1 MIKHLPF
8 SKKLGLFF
16 LLMLLAFVMNAAQA
30 FWHFQVNKA
39 AWRQEHDTRRV
50 ADIIHQVEQDADHA
64 EAAVEVFLRTRDD
77 ARGEYALTLLRGIEA
92 QLQDLARLPEAPA
105 PESIGAFA
113 AGVVS
118 QAKLVTQIRGYMQ
131 EIGANENSG
140 EHGLIRNRIHQVEE
154 LLRQK
159 REFELLASMLQ
170 LRRHE
175 KDLMDRQDVLY
186 LAKFNNEVEYFQELL
201 NSNEQL
207 TDEEKKST
215 WDLFRQYN
223 QGFYA
228 IASALLAVR
237 KRVDEFRT
245 GIPQVDAA
253 MQGLVNELDR
263 IYREHDLRQNNLL
276 FISFVRSQV
285 IIIFFLLLIGG
296 FLAWSQY
303 DILRAIEGLSLLAR
317 RVARGEQPE
326 IVVDRRD
333 EIGELTH
340 SIKVMQA
347 SLLERHRLLT
357 GKVGEL
363 EASEQRYA
371 AVIRLADY
379 AIFTLD
385 ADARIHTWN
394 RSAEMV
400 FGQGEFAG
408 RGVAEWV
415 DRESLPEWEGA
426 LAVVRES
433 GQTRRLGEE
442 GRFLCRRANGE
453 RFPATVSLAG
463 WELEGKG
470 HFTVILRDIGERVA
484 NRRQVERA
492 LDLRSAIAEILQA
505 SLQPTSLEEI
515 LRRALR
521 VVLSISWLGLK
532 RSGAIFLYDAS
543 RERLEMVVH
552 QSLDPQV
559 VELCQSVPLGHCLCG
574 RAAAAGE
581 VVMSNC
587 LDDRHDISFDGMT
600 PHGHYCVPIVSPHGM
615 LGVLNVYLPEGHP
628 CDEED
633 EAQFLRSIAD
643 TLAGLI
649 SRRQAERRITQL
661 SRALEQSPVSF
672 LITDP
677 AGLVEYVNPRF
688 SGMTGYAPGEV
699 LGRNILDLKG
709 EAGSLEREAMERVL
723 RCGGEWAGEAR
734 GRKKGG
740 EEYWEL
746 ISLSPVF
753 DTDGRIIN
761 HVFVGEEIT
770 EKKDLERARDRLLT
784 TLDAMVEERTRQLDR
799 KIAEL
804 ESTRHEL
811 IESEKMASLGRLVA
825 GIAHEVN
832 TPIGVAYSASTQMRD
847 ESLEIVRL
855 LDQEEVDVD
864 ELVRA
869 VKIMDDA
876 SLLVVRNLQRA
887 AELINSFKRASI
899 DQASEAVRDYSVLE
913 VVRDVQMSMR
923 NWLKKS
929 AITVEVTCP
938 EDPRVVGVPGYLHQ
952 ILTNLMQ
959 NSYTHGFAQGS
970 VPGSIR
976 LGFALEGTQLRF
988 DYQDSGAGMAE
999 ETRRQA
1005 FEPFFTTNRSA
1016 GGSGLG
1022 LYICYNLITTKLRGA
1037 ITLASAPGEGVRFV
1051 CHWPVEIRRAE
1062 GK

>member
-16 LLMLLAFVMNAAQA
+16 LLMLLAFVMNATQA
-30 FWHFQVNKA
+30 FWHFRVNKA
-39 AWRQEHDTRRV
+39 AWRQEHETRKV
-50 ADIIHQVEQDADHA
+50 AEIIHQVEQDADHA
-64 EAAVEVFLRTRDD
+64 ESAVEVFLRTRED
-77 ARGEYALTLLRGIEA
+77 ARGEYALTLLRGIEV
-92 QLQDLARLPEAPA
+92 QLQDLASLPEAPS
-105 PESIGAFA
+105 PDSIGLFA
-113 AGVVS
+113 ASIVS
-118 QAKLVTQIRGYMQ
+118 QSKLVTQIRGYLQ

-159 REFELLASMLQ
+159 REFEILASMLQ

-175 KDLMDRQDVLY
+175 KDLMDRQDVVY
-186 LAKFNNEVEYFQELL
+186 LARFNHEVEHFQELL
-201 NSNEQL
+201 RASERLTEEEQQTIWGL
-207 TDEEKKST
+207 
-215 WDLFRQYN
+215 LRQYN
-223 QGFYA
+223 QGFYT

-237 KRVDEFRT
+237 KRVDEFRI

-253 MQGLVNELDR
+253 MQGLINELDR
-263 IYREHDLRQNNLL
+263 IYREHDLRQNHLL

-285 IIIFFLLLIGG
+285 IIIFFLLLIGA

-326 IVVDRRD
+326 IVVERKD

-340 SIKVMQA
+340 SIKVMQT
-347 SLLERHRLLT
+347 SLLERHQQLT
-357 GKVGEL
+357 AKVGEL

-385 ADARIHTWN
+385 ARLRILTWN

-400 FGQGEFAG
+400 FGQQEFPGHGLAG
-408 RGVAEWV
+408 LVDQASLSEWDGAVA
-415 DRESLPEWEGA
+415 A
-426 LAVVRES
+426 VRES
-433 GQTRRLGEE
+433 RQTQRLGEE
-442 GRFLCRRANGE
+442 GRFMCRRANGE

-463 WELEGKG
+463 WELEGNG
-470 HFTVILRDIGERVA
+470 HFTVILRDICERVA

-492 LDLRSAIAEILQA
+492 LDVRSAIAEILQA
-505 SLQPTSLEEI
+505 SLQPVTLEEI
-515 LRRALR
+515 LRRALQ
-521 VVLSISWLGLK
+521 VVLSISWLGLQ

-552 QSLDPQV
+552 QALAPQV
-559 VELCQSVPLGHCLCG
+559 VELCRSVPLGHCLCG
-574 RAAAAGE
+574 QAAEGGE
-581 VVMSNC
+581 VVMSSC
-587 LDDRHDISFDGMT
+587 LDERHVISFEGMA

-633 EAQFLRSIAD
+633 EVQFLGSIAD

-677 AGLVEYVNPRF
+677 AGLVEYVNPRY
-688 SGMTGYAPGEV
+688 SGMTGYAPDEV
-699 LGRNILDLKG
+699 LGRSILELKG
-709 EAGSLEREAMERVL
+709 AAGSLEREAMERVL
-723 RCGGEWAGEAR
+723 RRGGEWAGESR

-746 ISLSPVF
+746 VSLSPVF

-770 EKKDLERARDRLLT
+770 EKKELERARDRLLT
-784 TLDAMVEERTRQLDR
+784 TLDAMVEERTRELDR
-799 KIAEL
+799 KISEL

-847 ESLEIVRL
+847 ESMEIVRL
-855 LDQEEVDVD
+855 LDQEEVEVD
-864 ELVRA
+864 ELLRA

-887 AELINSFKRASI
+887 AELINSFKRVSI

-929 AITVEVTCP
+929 SVVVEVTCP
-938 EDPRVVGVPGYLHQ
+938 EELRVVGVPGYLHQ
-952 ILTNLMQ
+952 ILTNFMQ

-970 VPGSIR
+970 VPGAIR
-976 LGFALEGTQLRF
+976 LEFALEGTLLRF
-988 DYQDSGAGMAE
+988 DYQDTGAGME
-999 ETRRQA
+999 EDTRRQA

-1022 LYICYNLITTKLRGA
+1022 LYICYNLITTKLRGV
-1037 ITLASAPGEGVRFV
+1037 ISLTSAPGEGVRFV
-1051 CHWPVEIRRAE
+1051 CQWPVEIRR
-1062 GK
+1062 G